1 MKPIYIAFVWHQ
13 HQPYYRTSA
22 QPGPQ
27 GDFALPWVRLHAVKD
42 YLHMLEALTQHP
54 SIHQTFNLVPS
65 LIEQLHDYT
74 ERGVMDRSLRLTLT
88 PAEDL
93 SDADKAEMLETF
105 FYINWERVISRYPRY
120 HQLLALKQQ
129 AQGDAALFGPAFW
142 RDLQVWFNLA
152 WIDPLMVA
160 ADAELNA
167 LREQGRDFSQADV
180 NMVADK
186 HWAMMADVVP
196 VHRTMMN
203 DGQIEVSTSPYF
215 HPILPLLDD
224 NYDARTASPGLALP
238 AMRFAHPEDA
248 AAQMLLA
255 VDSYRAAF
263 GRPPAGMWPS
273 EGAVSQE
280 VVALAAAHGIRWFA
294 SDEAVLASSVG
305 YGIERDPWGHLTN
318 PWLLYQP
325 YLTNYTPP
333 PLGEAGWANALT
345 PPPSG
350 EAGWGSA
357 STPPPLGEAGWGS
370 APTIIFRDH
379 LLSDRIG
386 FAYQGMET
394 HAAVADMLDR
404 LHTIRNRTQDGDRP
418 ALVSIILD
426 GENCWEGY
434 PNNGNDFLHA
444 LYSAIERDDTLHAC
458 TVSEYLAAYPPT
470 QQIEKL
476 FTASWIGRNLETWIG
491 EAEQNRAWEYLA
503 ATREQLVTYPPPNIP
518 PAGGRDNLSIPR
530 WGRQGEGA
538 LAAAW
543 RELYI
548 AEGSDWFWWYYSHNS
563 SAEEA
568 LFDEMFRCHLGNVYT
583 MLGLPVPAFLKQPIR
598 GLSRHTLSREPGG
611 YISPRISGAADASE
625 WGNAGY
631 IEPQASSGSMQI
643 SYLPLKRLYYGSNPA
658 NLFFRLE
665 ANEDIRADVALY
677 IRSHRVE
684 RYNPT
689 VRYGGPVDVSRSG
702 FSHELLIN
710 ADSGQVILSEA
721 EGQGMW
727 RMQGAVGLAAHGQ
740 QVLEMSVPLEALG
753 LQLGDTIQVAA
764 TITTHSILQQVLP
777 TIGVL
782 EVDIRAWG

>member
-13 HQPYYRTSA
+13 HQPYYRTSP
-22 QPGPQ
+22 QPGPD

-54 SIHQTFNLVPS
+54 TIHQTFNLVPS

-74 ERGVMDRSLRLTLT
+74 ERGAMDRSLRLTLT
-88 PAEDL
+88 PAENL
-93 SDADKAEMLETF
+93 SAADKAEMLETF

-129 AQGDAALFGPAFW
+129 AQGEAALFGPAFW

-160 ADAELNA
+160 ADPELNA
-167 LREQGRDFSQADV
+167 LVQKGRDFSQVDV

-196 VHRTMMN
+196 LHRTMMN
-203 DGQIEVSTSPYF
+203 EGQIEVSTSPYF
-215 HPILPLLDD
+215 HPILPLLYD
-224 NYDARTASPGLALP
+224 NYDARIASPGLALP
-238 AMRFAHPEDA
+238 TLRFAHPEDA
-248 AAQMLLA
+248 AAQIRLA
-255 VDSYRAAF
+255 VDSYCAAF

-273 EGAVSQE
+273 EGAISQE
-280 VVALAAAHGIRWFA
+280 LVALAAEQGIRWFA
-294 SDEAVLASSVG
+294 SDEAVLASSIG

-325 YLTNYTPP
+325 YLATYTPH
-333 PLGEAGWANALT
+333 PLGEAGWVSRANNDDAPLQTDTLQPPAL
-345 PPPSG
+345 
-350 EAGWGSA
+350 
-357 STPPPLGEAGWGS
+357 
-370 APTIIFRDH
+370 IFRDH

-426 GENCWEGY
+426 GENCWESY

-470 QQIEKL
+470 QRIEKL

-503 ATREQLVTYPPPNIP
+503 ATREQLVAHTLPSPPDRREGDIQSP
-518 PAGGRDNLSIPR
+518 PDIRGGKGGS
-530 WGRQGEGA
+530 E
-538 LAAAW
+538 AAW

-548 AEGSDWFWWYYSHNS
+548 AEGSDWFWWYYSHNW

-568 LFDEMFRCHLGNVYT
+568 LFDEMFRRHLSNVYT
-583 MLGLPVPAFLKQPIR
+583 LIGLPVPAFLKQPIR
-598 GLSRHTLSREPGG
+598 GLSRHTLSREPSG
-611 YISPRISGAADASE
+611 YSSPRISGAADASE
-625 WGNAGY
+625 WSNAGY

-643 SYLPLKRLYYGSNPA
+643 SYLPLKRFYYGSNPA
-658 NLFFRLE
+658 SLFFRLE

-677 IRSHRVE
+677 IRSPHAQS
-684 RYNPT
+684 YNPT
-689 VRYGGPVDVSRSG
+689 VRGFGPVDVPSSG
-702 FSHELLIN
+702 FSHELLVS
-710 ADSGQVILSEA
+710 AGSEQLMLSEA
-721 EGQGMW
+721 EGQGAWQM
-727 RMQGAVGLAAHGQ
+727 RGAVGLVAHGP
-740 QVLEMSVPLEALG
+740 QVLEISVSLDALG
-753 LQLGDTIQVAA
+753 LQISDTIQVAA
-764 TITTHSILQQVLP
+764 TIAAHDILQQALP
-777 TIGVL
+777 TAGVL

>member
-13 HQPYYRTSA
+13 HQPYYRTSQ
-22 QPGPQ
+22 QPGPD

-54 SIHQTFNLVPS
+54 TIHQTFNLVPS

-88 PAEDL
+88 PAENL
-93 SDADKAEMLETF
+93 SAADKAEMLETF

-152 WIDPLMVA
+152 WIDPLMIA
-160 ADAELNA
+160 ADPELNA
-167 LREQGRDFSQADV
+167 LCEKGRDFSQADV

-196 VHRTMMN
+196 LHRTMMN

-215 HPILPLLDD
+215 HPILPLLQD
-224 NYDARTASPGLALP
+224 NYDARIASPGLSLP
-238 AMRFAHPEDA
+238 AIPFAHPEDA
-248 AAQMLLA
+248 AAQMRMA
-255 VDSYRAAF
+255 VDSYCAAF
-263 GRPPAGMWPS
+263 GRTPAGMWPS

-325 YLTNYTPP
+325 YLANYTPP
-333 PLGEAGWANALT
+333 PK
-345 PPPSG
+345 G
-350 EAGWGSA
+350 EAGWGNGANNGSPLQNNEVLQ
-357 STPPPLGEAGWGS
+357 PPAL
-370 APTIIFRDH
+370 IFRDH

-426 GENCWEGY
+426 GENCWESY
-434 PNNGNDFLHA
+434 PNNGNDFLDA
-444 LYSAIERDDTLHAC
+444 LYSAIERDDTLQAC

-470 QQIEKL
+470 QRIEKL

-503 ATREQLVTYPPPNIP
+503 ATRERLTSWQQESVGDGST
-518 PAGGRDNLSIPR
+518 ADKRV
-530 WGRQGEGA
+530 
-538 LAAAW
+538 AAW

-568 LFDEMFRCHLGNVYT
+568 LFDEMFRRHLSNVYT
-583 MLGLPVPAFLKQPIR
+583 ILGLPIPAFLKQPIR

-625 WGNAGY
+625 WSNAGY

-658 NLFFRLE
+658 NLFFRME
-665 ANEDIRADVALY
+665 ANEDIHADVALY
-677 IRSHRVE
+677 ICSQRAQL
-684 RYNPT
+684 YNPT
-689 VRYGGPVDVSRSG
+689 VRFGGPVEVPSSR
-702 FSHELLIN
+702 FSHELLV
-710 ADSGQVILSEA
+710 SEGSEQVILSEA
-721 EGQGMW
+721 EGQGAWQMC
-727 RMQGAVGLAAHGQ
+727 GTLGLAAHGP
-740 QVLEMSVPLEALG
+740 QVLEISVPLDALG

-764 TITTHSILQQVLP
+764 TIAAHGVLQQVLP
-777 TIGVL
+777 TAGVL
-782 EVDIRAWG
+782 EVDIRAWGLRM